1 MPGVAEIDPT
11 QVMKNKYKLL
21 AGAIIACAMF
31 LVTVSNATSSNE
43 DSKNREHHSDSDDDG
58 EGGGAGRCRGTVTI
72 TSPKS
77 GGAIIPAG
85 VLVKVRY
92 KAPANSGAKIVLLEN
107 GVAVG
112 TYVVPANKAS
122 GFAYFIVAG
131 VVGPFEGL
139 IKLQAQLC
147 FSCCTGSGGDDDD
160 DDRSGSGD
168 GDDGD
173 DDEGG
178 CVVVT
183 AKCVLS
189 NVVLLRPS
197 GN

>member
-1 MPGVAEIDPT
+1 
-11 QVMKNKYKLL
+11 MKNKYKLM

-31 LVTVSNATSSNE
+31 FVTVSNATSSNK
-43 DSKNREHHSDSDDDG
+43 DSKNREHHSDSDDDD
-58 EGGGAGRCRGTVTI
+58 EGGGAGRCQGAVTI

-77 GGAIIPAG
+77 SGAIKPAG
-85 VLVKVRY
+85 VLVKVSY

-112 TYVVPANKAS
+112 TYLVPANKAS
-122 GFAYFIVAG
+122 GFASFTVAG

-139 IKLQAQLC
+139 IGLQAQLC
-147 FSCCTGSGGDDDD
+147 FSCCTGSGGDGDDDD
-160 DDRSGSGD
+160 DDRSGCGD
-168 GDDGD
+168 GDDD
-173 DDEGG
+173 DDDGG

-183 AKCVLS
+183 TKCVLS